1 MKHRRPSRWPLEA
14 KLLAAMPLLAALYA
28 IVITA
33 L

>member
-1 MKHRRPSRWPLEA
+1 MKHRRPSWPLEA